1 MEKSGRK
8 SFVQRSNS
16 NNQNMICPFA
26 DRHLLLLELSSTTI
40 TGVQFAAWN
49 KIEGSSS
56 NAERQTNDA

>member
-1 MEKSGRK
+1 MRQEKFSSK
-8 SFVQRSNS
+8 SNS

>member
-1 MEKSGRK
+1 
-8 SFVQRSNS
+8 
-16 NNQNMICPFA
+16 MICPFA

>member
-1 MEKSGRK
+1 MRQEKFCSK
-8 SFVQRSNS
+8 SNS